1 MELAIN
7 KNKPLLM
14 HIDLNSCFATIEQQ
28 ANPLLRGKPIVVA
41 AYQTPNGC
49 VLAPSIEAKRLGIKT
64 GMRVK
69 DAKLLC
75 NNVIV
80 RSPDPEKYRDVHM
93 KFKKIFSDYSD
104 VVIPKSIDEA
114 VIDFRAMERLDLNL
128 IEIAKE
134 IKQRMRKEIGE
145 WIICSIG
152 ISTNRFLAKL
162 AASLHK
168 PDGLDVITYHNLN
181 MIYQAVSLLDL
192 NGINVRFQA
201 RLNAYGIFTPFDF
214 LNADCGTLEKK
225 VFKSIC
231 GRQWYERIRGYEV
244 DDVEFKTKSIGQQYA
259 LKEWTSDP
267 KKIGPMLMKLCEK
280 MGRRLRRKNFVAS
293 GIHVAFIYKDGTFW
307 HKAKLTGGSMYT
319 TMELYRNALL
329 VYNQQPEIKSIT
341 NLSVSCYDL
350 SPSSSAQMT
359 LFDVDIAKTRKTSDA
374 MDEINDKWGEFV
386 ITPALMMGMRDT
398 IIDRIAF
405 GGTKDLEELYAHT

>member
-1 MELAIN
+1 MDLPVN
-7 KNKPLLM
+7 KNKPLIM

-41 AYQTPNGC
+41 AYETPNGC

-69 DAKLLC
+69 EARILYPD
-75 NNVIV
+75 VIV
-80 RSPDPEKYRDVHM
+80 RPSDPEKYRDVHL
-93 KFKKIFSDYSD
+93 KFKKIFTDYSD
-104 VVIPKSIDEA
+104 IVVPKSIDEA
-114 VIDFRAMERLDLNL
+114 IIDFRSMERLNLDL
-128 IEIAKE
+128 ISIARE
-134 IKQRMRKEIGE
+134 IKQRMRKEVGE

-168 PDGLDVITYHNLN
+168 PDGLDVITSGNIKR
-181 MIYQAVSLLDL
+181 IYSAISLLDL

-201 RLNAYGIFTPFDF
+201 RLNAYGIFNPIDF
-214 LNADCGTLEKK
+214 LNADCEILEKK

-231 GRQWYERIRGYEV
+231 GRQWYERIRGYET

-267 KKIGPMLMKLCEK
+267 KRICPMIMKLCEK
-280 MGRRLRRKNFVAS
+280 MGRRLRRKNFVAY
-293 GIHVAFIYKDGTFW
+293 GIHVALVYKDGTYW
-307 HKAKLTGGSMYT
+307 HKARLTNGQMYT
-319 TMELYRNALL
+319 TVELYRNALL
-329 VYNQQPEIKSIT
+329 IYNQQPEIKAVT

-350 SPSSSAQMT
+350 HSSASAQMT
-359 LFDVDIAKTRKTSDA
+359 LFDADNTKARKTSDA
-374 MDEINDKWGEFV
+374 MDKINDRWGEFV
-386 ITPALMMGMRDT
+386 ITPALMMGMGGT

-405 GGTKDLEELYAHT
+405 GGVKELEELYGR